1 VGGWDRWVWLGD
13 GVVARHF
20 DDVVVGDDK
29 VVVMWL
35 VDVDGR
41 VTVNV
46 AKVSCY
52 GNTMVVL
59 FDDEMKRKEGE
70 KNLYI
75 K

>member
-1 VGGWDRWVWLGD
+1 VGGWDRWVWLSD

-20 DDVVVGDDK
+20 DVVVGGDK

-41 VTVNV
+41 VTVSV
-46 AKVSCY
+46 AKVSCC

-59 FDDEMKRKEGE
+59 FDDGMKRKEGE